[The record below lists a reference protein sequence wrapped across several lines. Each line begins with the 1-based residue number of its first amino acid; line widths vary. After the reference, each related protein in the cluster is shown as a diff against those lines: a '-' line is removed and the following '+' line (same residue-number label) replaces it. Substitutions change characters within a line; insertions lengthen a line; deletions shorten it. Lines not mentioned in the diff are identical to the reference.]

1 MRRRLKVRSGA
12 PLILFACAT
21 LFSILSIAPATAS
34 TNSVILF
41 DSPHSDLLGVALNN
55 ELTVSLLPNGHLGQ
69 LVFNPVAQ
77 PRRWMIDASL
87 IEEISLLAQTDSIAQ
102 DWLSEFKL
110 ISATD
115 PIFALPYGHPDISM
129 TKRLAPTELTYY
141 YETSQRRLAL
151 AFDREIGITRSF
163 RWTTHRTF
171 VPADT
176 TYSYTVNRRAIS
188 RLSTVVPAE
197 QLDFLRSKLA
207 ILLATGMSVEQQ
219 HYFALNADEAIAN
232 TSHKLRIVPGK
243 YRLTSQHEKVPITL
257 VNDFTSPVTVSLQL
271 TPLNFRI
278 HAVGDKHIV
287 LPANSKTQISVPFT
301 VIAPG
306 STAVLAQ
313 FKNGAGKSVGDSV
326 ILTLN
331 LSVISPAV
339 AWFTTGAA
347 ILLLSA
353 ALAQIIRRVRRSRK

>member
-1 MRRRLKVRSGA
+1 MRRRGKVISGV
-12 PLILFACAT
+12 LFILFACAP
-21 LFSILSIAPATAS
+21 LLSVAPATAS
-34 TNSVILF
+34 SNTVILI

-69 LVFNPVAQ
+69 LVFNPITQ
-77 PRRWMIDASL
+77 PRRWMIDAAL
-87 IEEISLLAQTDSIAQ
+87 IEEISFLAQTDPIAQ
-102 DWLSEFKL
+102 NWLTEFKL
-110 ISATD
+110 ISTAD

-141 YETSQRRLAL
+141 YQASQKRLAL
-151 AFDREIGITRSF
+151 ALGREIGINRSF
-163 RWTTHRTF
+163 RWTSHKTYI
-171 VPADT
+171 PADT
-176 TYSYTVNRRAIS
+176 TLSYTTNRRAIAL
-188 RLSTVVPAE
+188 LSTVVPAE
-197 QLDFLRSKLA
+197 QLDLLRSKLG
-207 ILLATGMSVEQQ
+207 ILLATGMGAEEQ
-219 HYFALNADEAIAN
+219 HYFAANANEAIVN
-232 TSHKLRIVPGK
+232 TRHKLRIVPGK
-243 YRLTSQHEKVPITL
+243 YRLTSQHENVPITL
-257 VNDFTSPVTVSLQL
+257 VNDFASPVTVSLQL

-278 HAVGDKHIV
+278 HTVGDKHII
-287 LPANSKTQISVPFT
+287 LPPNSKTQISIPFT

-313 FKNGAGKSVGDSV
+313 FKNSTGKSVGDSV

-347 ILLLSA
+347 ILLLLA

>member
-1 MRRRLKVRSGA
+1 MRRRRKVISGVLLMLLVCA
-12 PLILFACAT
+12 PLLSAT
-21 LFSILSIAPATAS
+21 PAMAS
-34 TNSVILF
+34 SNTVILI

-69 LVFNPVAQ
+69 LVFNPIAQ
-77 PRRWMIDASL
+77 PRRWMIDAAL
-87 IEEISLLAQTDSIAQ
+87 IEEISFLAQTDPIAQ
-102 DWLSEFKL
+102 NWLVEFKL
-110 ISATD
+110 ISTAD
-115 PIFALPYGHPDISM
+115 PLFALPYGHPDISM

-141 YETSQRRLAL
+141 YQTSQRRLAL
-151 AFDREIGITRSF
+151 ALGREIGINRSF
-163 RWTTHRTF
+163 RWTSHKTYI
-171 VPADT
+171 PADT
-176 TYSYTVNRRAIS
+176 TFSYTTNRRAIAL
-188 RLSTVVPAE
+188 LSTMVPAE
-197 QLDFLRSKLA
+197 QLDLLRSKLG
-207 ILLATGMSVEQQ
+207 ILLATGMSAEEQ
-219 HYFALNADEAIAN
+219 HYFAANANEAIAN
-232 TSHKLRIVPGK
+232 THHKLRIVPGK
-243 YRLTSQHEKVPITL
+243 YRLTSQHENVPITL
-257 VNDFTSPVTVSLQL
+257 VNDFASPVTVSLHL

-278 HAVGDKHIV
+278 QAVGDKHII

-313 FKNGAGKSVGDSV
+313 FKNSAGKSVGDSV

-347 ILLLSA
+347 ILLLLA

>member
-1 MRRRLKVRSGA
+1 MGA
-12 PLILFACAT
+12 LLVLFACV
-21 LFSILSIAPATAS
+21 SIFSIAPATAS
-34 TNSVILF
+34 SNSIILI

-55 ELTVSLLPNGHLGQ
+55 ELTVSLLPNGYLGQ
-69 LVFNPVAQ
+69 LVFNPVAK
-77 PRRWMIDASL
+77 PRRWMIDAAL
-87 IEEISLLAQTDSIAQ
+87 IEEISSLAQVDPIAQ

-129 TKRLAPTELTYY
+129 TKRLAPTELAYY
-141 YETSQRRLAL
+141 YKTSQMRLSLAL
-151 AFDREIGITRSF
+151 GREIGISRSF
-163 RWTTHRTF
+163 RWTSHGTF

-176 TYSYTVNRRAIS
+176 TFSYTANRRAIAQ
-188 RLSTVVPAE
+188 LSTVVPAE
-197 QLDFLRSKLA
+197 QLDLLRSKLA
-207 ILLATGMSVEQQ
+207 FLLATGMSAEQQ
-219 HYFALNADEAIAN
+219 HYFASNADAAIAN
-232 TSHKLRIVPGK
+232 AIHKLRIVPGK
-243 YRLTSQHEKVPITL
+243 YRLTSQYEKIPITL
-257 VNDFTSPVTVSLQL
+257 VNDFASPVTVSLQL

-306 STAVLAQ
+306 STTVLAQ
-313 FKNGAGKSVGDSV
+313 FKNAAGKSVGDSV

-339 AWFTTGAA
+339 TWFTTGAA
-347 ILLLSA
+347 ILLLLA

>member
-1 MRRRLKVRSGA
+1 MRGRLGIFSGA
-12 PLILFACAT
+12 LLFLLSCVPT
-21 LFSILSIAPATAS
+21 LSMSPAAAA
-34 TNSVILF
+34 NNLVILI
-41 DSPHSDLLGVALNN
+41 DSPHSDLLGMALDN
-55 ELTVSLLPNGHLGQ
+55 ELTVSLLPNGHLGR
-69 LVFNPVAQ
+69 LVFNPAAQ
-77 PRRWMIDASL
+77 PRRWMIDGAL
-87 IEEISLLAQTDSIAQ
+87 IDEISLMSQTDPIAQ
-102 DWLSEFKL
+102 DWLTEFKL
-110 ISATD
+110 ISAAD

-129 TKRLAPTELTYY
+129 ARRLAPTELTYY
-141 YETSQRRLAL
+141 YKTSQTRLSLAL
-151 AFDREIGITRSF
+151 GREIGINRTF
-163 RWTTHRTF
+163 RWTSHGTF

-176 TYSYTVNRRAIS
+176 TFSYTTNRRAVAQ
-188 RLSTVVPAE
+188 LSTVVPAE
-197 QLDFLRSKLA
+197 ELDLLRSKLG
-207 ILLATGMSVEQQ
+207 ILLATGMSAEQQ
-219 HYFALNADEAIAN
+219 HYFASNADAAVDEARN
-232 TSHKLRIVPGK
+232 KLRIVPGK

-257 VNDFTSPVTVSLQL
+257 VNDFGSPVTVSLQL

-287 LPANSKTQISVPFT
+287 LPPNSKTQISVPFT

-313 FKNGAGKSVGDSV
+313 FKNAAGESVGNSV

-347 ILLLSA
+347 ILLLLA

>member
-1 MRRRLKVRSGA
+1 MRRRLKIYSGT
-12 PLILFACAT
+12 LLVLLACVSI
-21 LFSILSIAPATAS
+21 FSVAPATAS
-34 TNSVILF
+34 TNSVILI
-41 DSPHSDLLGVALNN
+41 DSPHSDLLGVPLNN

-77 PRRWMIDASL
+77 PRRWMIDAAL
-87 IEEISLLAQTDSIAQ
+87 IEEISLVAQADPIAQ
-102 DWLSEFKL
+102 NWLTEFKL

-129 TKRLAPTELTYY
+129 TKRLAPTELAYY
-141 YETSQRRLAL
+141 YKTSQARLSFAL
-151 AFDREIGITRSF
+151 GREIGIIRSF
-163 RWTTHRTF
+163 RWTSRRTF

-176 TYSYTVNRRAIS
+176 TFSYTANRRAIT
-188 RLSTVVPAE
+188 RLSTVVPAA
-197 QLDFLRSKLA
+197 QLDLLRSKLA
-207 ILLATGMSVEQQ
+207 ILLATGMSAEQQ
-219 HYFALNADEAIAN
+219 HYLASNADKAIAN
-232 TSHKLRIVPGK
+232 TLHKLRIVPGK
-243 YRLTSQHEKVPITL
+243 YRLTSQHEKIPITL
-257 VNDFTSPVTVSLQL
+257 VNDFASPVTVSLQL

-313 FKNGAGKSVGDSV
+313 FKNAAGKSVGDSV

-347 ILLLSA
+347 ILLLLA